1 MKSIQLLRRMSLFL
15 ALMMLVLFV
24 GCENPTNS
32 DSDPSPDDD
41 VPSDET
47 PSDADST
54 SVEITGLDAA
64 YEDFDGILYAF
75 EAGYE
80 FAADALTVAS
90 QSVAEASETAGG
102 GTIKISENGF
112 GPAFLESETV
122 DESTDEDIW
131 VDFVGEAGTDYDL
144 YFVVEED
151 LESIGET
158 VTVIHGGTGED
169 VQPLYTF
176 SGGSALEITIDAS
189 DAGVTEYSFFA
200 GATFNVTGVPGEYQD
215 WDVLVAIFEDGVE
228 PADGAEAASAVALFG
243 EDGTIGAT
251 GSAGPLYAFDAED
264 DSSWAGDDGQD
275 YDVYLFLENDGDT
288 GYESAFVFGPDSTP
302 LKVLSGGSEQTIDV
316 SVPDDA
322 FYYGRLGLNGTG
334 SISIDEV
341 ESAILSHALITS
353 RFDNEADPDVWIHG
367 IFLYGDDLEYEIDSL
382 SGTGPLVW
390 IDIDEHQ
397 SYDEPQSETYEF
409 GGASDVTT
417 DRGSF
422 VELGVLTDGT
432 LDGYRGGSD
441 VFSDAESDGA
451 TYAYH
456 IYDDNPTFDNIAPET
471 LDAGF
476 TGGAPS
482 EGGTLSIEFT
492 ADGKLWVIEFNF

>member
-54 SVEITGLDAA
+54 SVEITGLDEA

-215 WDVLVAIFEDGVE
+215 WDVIVGIFEDGVE

-251 GSAGPLYAFDAED
+251 GSAGPLYAFDGED
-264 DSSWAGDDGQD
+264 DTSWAGDAGQD
-275 YDVYLFLENDGDT
+275 YDVYLFLENDKEES
-288 GYESAFVFGPDSTP
+288 YESAFVYGPDYTP
-302 LKVLSGGSEQTIDV
+302 LKTISGGSEQTIAVDV
-316 SVPDDA
+316 PTDA
-322 FYYGRLGLNGTG
+322 DYYFERDLNGTG
-334 SISIDEV
+334 SISC
-341 ESAILSHALITS
+341 
-353 RFDNEADPDVWIHG
+353 
-367 IFLYGDDLEYEIDSL
+367 Y
-382 SGTGPLVW
+382 
-390 IDIDEHQ
+390 
-397 SYDEPQSETYEF
+397 
-409 GGASDVTT
+409 
-417 DRGSF
+417 
-422 VELGVLTDGT
+422 
-432 LDGYRGGSD
+432 
-441 VFSDAESDGA
+441 
-451 TYAYH
+451 
-456 IYDDNPTFDNIAPET
+456 
-471 LDAGF
+471 
-476 TGGAPS
+476 
-482 EGGTLSIEFT
+482 
-492 ADGKLWVIEFNF
+492 